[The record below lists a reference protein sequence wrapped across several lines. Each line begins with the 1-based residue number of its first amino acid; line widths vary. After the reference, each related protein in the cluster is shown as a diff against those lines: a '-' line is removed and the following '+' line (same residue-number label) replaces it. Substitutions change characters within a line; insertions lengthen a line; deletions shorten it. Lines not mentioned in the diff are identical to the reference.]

1 MVDLLLPTTDA
12 DADLQIVVA
21 AVLGTLA
28 IVAVRRNRDA
38 RLFAVGLTV
47 LVVAVMAVRAVH

>member
-12 DADLQIVVA
+12 GADAQIVVA

-28 IVAVRRNRDA
+28 VVAVRRNRDA

-47 LVVAVMAVRAVH
+47 LVVAVMAFRAVH